1 MNNLTIQQNDGAVN
15 EIKNDLKY
23 TIPVIVTLSML
34 LFPVL
39 GAIAWL
45 VYVKIM
51 QKKHPANDIE
61 NPPVTAQSEKDSPT
75 PENTDSFF
83 RCLFKKLKQKMRK
96 KKPVTDVENPPEIA
110 QSEQKLTGATS
121 SDRSVKK
128 KIKKKKKKPPATA
141 DKGPD
146 RRKLGE
152 ITEESKAHI
161 ESLPEPESDALLPIN
176 TFSFL
181 ESLMPL
187 HEASSKNQK
196 HKKVQ
201 HSIKLEEII
210 DNKEDTEGLMK
221 QLMALQ
227 NKSPTANNLKIS
239 VHYERIEET
248 DSKEEDAPPLQIE
261 METTSIPLQ
270 TSEPSEPERIEKS
283 AETET
288 APSKGSLPKP
298 ESEACLPPSAL
309 SFLEQLKASFRKP
322 SGNRKRKKVQRT
334 MMIEEIISDEEDT
347 AEYTEVFL
355 KQLKD
360 VCNESPTAYDPKI
373 EVQILQIEP
382 NENICSESELQSV
395 TSLEQSSELKR

>member
-1 MNNLTIQQNDGAVN
+1 MSDFILEQNLVLIHFPFSSPHILARQNSQFFDGSNV
-15 EIKNDLKY
+15 
-23 TIPVIVTLSML
+23 SM
-34 LFPVL
+34 FDYNP
-39 GAIAWL
+39 WL
-45 VYVKIM
+45 
-51 QKKHPANDIE
+51 E
-61 NPPVTAQSEKDSPT
+61 
-75 PENTDSFF
+75 
-83 RCLFKKLKQKMRK
+83 R
-96 KKPVTDVENPPEIA
+96 
-110 QSEQKLTGATS
+110 
-121 SDRSVKK
+121 
-128 KIKKKKKKPPATA
+128 
-141 DKGPD
+141 
-146 RRKLGE
+146 
-152 ITEESKAHI
+152 
-161 ESLPEPESDALLPIN
+161 
-176 TFSFL
+176 
-181 ESLMPL
+181 
-187 HEASSKNQK
+187 
-196 HKKVQ
+196 
-201 HSIKLEEII
+201 
-210 DNKEDTEGLMK
+210 
-221 QLMALQ
+221 
-227 NKSPTANNLKIS
+227 S

-395 TSLEQSSELKR
+395 TSLEQSSEPKR